1 MRKYLSI
8 TPLIIF
14 FCVVVVFFYFL
25 IIKRDPSYL
34 PSVLINQKA
43 PVFEAT
49 SLFKN
54 KTFVYE
60 EEFGHEIV
68 IVNFFATWC
77 IPCRMEHPYIN
88 QLSKEKGVKVIG
100 INYKDD
106 PKKAIGW
113 LQKLGNPYSNV
124 AVDSNGNIGIN
135 WGVYGMPETFIVNK
149 NNIVLY
155 RQAGPITEEIYDFF
169 YQQIKESSK

>member
-14 FCVVVVFFYFL
+14 FCVVIVFFYFL

-54 KTFVYE
+54 KPFVYE
-60 EEFGHEIV
+60 EEFGHKTV

-77 IPCRMEHPYIN
+77 VPCQMEHPYIN
-88 QLSKEKGVKVIG
+88 QLSKEKGIKVIG

-106 PKKAIGW
+106 PKKAIEW

-124 AVDSNGNIGIN
+124 VVDPNGNIGIN

-155 RQAGPITEEIYDFF
+155 RQAGPITEEIYDDF

>member
-54 KTFVYE
+54 KPFVYE

-113 LQKLGNPYSNV
+113 LQKLGNPYSKV
-124 AVDSNGNIGIN
+124 AVDKNGNIGIN

>member
-54 KTFVYE
+54 KPFVYE
-60 EEFGHEIV
+60 EEFGHKIV

-155 RQAGPITEEIYDFF
+155 RQAGPITEEIYDDF